1 MREVIKRYELNENI
15 NISKLEN
22 NRFSRIEP
30 NNKEHLL
37 KYLYIEELLDD
48 IELQIEIDID
58 KEGKYLFDDQESILI
73 FDDAFGQPYQAFYN
87 EEKDFP
93 FLNDLI
99 MEYNNSMDILVNK
112 GILKEKELKK
122 TKKLINKK

>member
-1 MREVIKRYELNENI
+1 MISEQGIKGAQLPYALNSVKGVLDNI
-15 NISKLEN
+15 EK
-22 NRFSRIEP
+22 
-30 NNKEHLL
+30 
-37 KYLYIEELLDD
+37 
-48 IELQIEIDID
+48 IDID
-58 KEGKYLFDDQESILI
+58 ISSNLKGWTIDRLTKTALTILRLGI
-73 FDDAFGQPYQAFYN
+73 FEAFYN